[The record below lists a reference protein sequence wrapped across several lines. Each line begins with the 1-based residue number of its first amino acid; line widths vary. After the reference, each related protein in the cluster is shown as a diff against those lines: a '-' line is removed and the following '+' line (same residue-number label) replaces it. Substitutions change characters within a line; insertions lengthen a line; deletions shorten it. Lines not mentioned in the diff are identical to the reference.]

1 MPLTSGKDAI
11 REALREEMERD
22 ERVFLMGTDIGAFGG
37 DFRTTAGLID
47 IFGPRRVRDT
57 PISEAA
63 ISGAAVGAAA
73 TGLRP
78 VLEMSFIDFLG
89 CCMDEIMNQAAKS
102 KYMFGGQI
110 SLPIV
115 WKGRFG
121 AGASHAAHHS
131 QSLEAV
137 FANIPGLRIV
147 VPSTP
152 RSFKGLLKAAIRDEN
167 PVIYMEHKLL
177 YNMQEEVPE
186 GDIIT
191 PIGRCELWREGSDCT
206 LISWGRMSSL
216 CLEAA
221 KSLSE
226 EGISCEVIDVL
237 TIKPFDKEAVLESVR
252 KTARAIIVHE
262 APVFGGFG
270 AEISATINEEA
281 FGWMDAPV
289 RRIGFPDIPVPFS
302 PALEQH
308 YLPNAARVADA
319 VRSCLDD

>member
-1 MPLTSGKDAI
+1 MTMKSGKDAI

-22 ERVFLMGTDIGAFGG
+22 DRVFVMGTDIGAFGG

-47 IFGPRRVRDT
+47 TFGPRRIRDT

-73 TGLRP
+73 AGLRP

-102 KYMFGGQI
+102 KYMFGGQLT
-110 SLPIV
+110 LPIV

-137 FANIPGLRIV
+137 FANIPGLRNV
-147 VPSTP
+147 VPSSP
-152 RSFKGLLKAAIRDEN
+152 RSFKGLLKAAIRDNN

-177 YNMQEEVPE
+177 YSMQEDIPE
-186 GDIIT
+186 GDVIT
-191 PIGRCELWREGSDCT
+191 PIGKCEVVRSGSDCT
-206 LISWGRMSSL
+206 LMSWGRMTGL
-216 CLEAA
+216 CTEAA
-221 KSLSE
+221 LLLAD
-226 EGISCEVIDVL
+226 EGVSCEVIDVL
-237 TIKPFDKEAVLESVR
+237 SIKPFDKGTVLSSVR
-252 KTARAIIVHE
+252 RTSRAVIVHE

-270 AEISATINEEA
+270 AEISAIINEEA

-289 RRIGFPDIPVPFS
+289 RRVGFPDAPVPFS
-302 PALEQH
+302 PVLEQH
-308 YLPNAARVADA
+308 YLPKAASIAEA
-319 VRSCLDD
+319 VRRCLRD